1 MDVDYK
7 SLGKRIKIARIK
19 KGVTQEVVAEKI
31 DITPSHMSN
40 IETAKTKVSL
50 PVLINIA
57 NVLSVTIDELLC
69 DNVLNSKI
77 IFEGEAK
84 EIFNDCD
91 EYEVRM
97 LVDVLKYMKEV
108 MRKDRKIRNQFSMQN
123 PDF

>member
-1 MDVDYK
+1 MEIDYNA
-7 SLGKRIKIARIK
+7 LGKRIKIARIK
-19 KGVTQEVVAEKI
+19 KNVTQEVIAEKI

-40 IETAKTKVSL
+40 IETGKTKLSL
-50 PVLINIA
+50 HVLINIA

-69 DNVLNSKI
+69 DNVLNSKV

-97 LVDVLKYMKEV
+97 LVDVLKHMKEV
-108 MRKDRKIRNQFSMQN
+108 MRKDREIRNL
-123 PDF
+123 

>member
-1 MDVDYK
+1 MEVDYK
-7 SLGKRIKIARIK
+7 ALGKRIKIARIK
-19 KGVTQEVVAEKI
+19 KSITQEAVSEKI

-57 NVLSVTIDELLC
+57 NVLSVTVDELLC
-69 DNVLNSKI
+69 DNILSSKI
-77 IFEGEAK
+77 IFEREAE

-97 LVDVLKYMKEV
+97 LVNILKYMKEV
-108 MRKDRKIRNQFSMQN
+108 IREDREVRKQFN
-123 PDF
+123 HLF

>member
-7 SLGKRIKIARIK
+7 ALGKRIKIARINK
-19 KGVTQEVVAEKI
+19 DITQEAVAEKI
-31 DITPSHMSN
+31 DITASHMSN
-40 IETAKTKVSL
+40 IETGKTKVSL

-57 NVLSVTIDELLC
+57 NALSVTVDELLC

-97 LVDVLKYMKEV
+97 LVDVLKYMKEAI
-108 MRKDRKIRNQFSMQN
+108 RKDREIRNQFGM
-123 PDF
+123 